1 VTAPNTAVSLA
12 AGSQL
17 NVTWNVANTAAA
29 PVGAANVKI
38 SLSTDGG
45 QTFPH
50 VLTASTP
57 NNGSK
62 LVTLPA
68 VSTTAARIKV
78 EAVGNVFFDVSNA
91 NFTIN

>member
-1 VTAPNTAVSLA
+1 VLA
-12 AGSQL
+12 
-17 NVTWNVANTAAA
+17 
-29 PVGAANVKI
+29 
-38 SLSTDGG
+38 
-45 QTFPH
+45 
-50 VLTASTP
+50 ASTP